1 MLENYSAG
9 INKAVENMEV
19 WPPEFYVLWNKFEPW
34 TPKDSLSMQYM
45 LIFGISSDWFGE
57 LLRERL
63 LEIYD
68 KEFVDKLLPF
78 RMENFQE
85 FQHDLITTISEE
97 ELSRIDML
105 KEKSNAQE
113 LYDIDESLLYIK
125 PRKERLETVS
135 RSTLKDDRSYRR
147 PSSGSNCYAVHGNH
161 TESGKAL
168 LACDPHLIK
177 TINSVWYLTRLS
189 WNEIDPATG
198 EKYDTY
204 MLGGSIVGMPFFTYA
219 RSPFGAIG
227 ATALNPDMAD
237 MFVEDVR
244 TVDGRD

>member
-1 MLENYSAG
+1 M
-9 INKAVENMEV
+9 
-19 WPPEFYVLWNKFEPW
+19 
-34 TPKDSLSMQYM
+34 
-45 LIFGISSDWFGE
+45 
-57 LLRERL
+57 
-63 LEIYD
+63 
-68 KEFVDKLLPF
+68 
-78 RMENFQE
+78 
-85 FQHDLITTISEE
+85 
-97 ELSRIDML
+97 
-105 KEKSNAQE
+105 
-113 LYDIDESLLYIK
+113 
-125 PRKERLETVS
+125 
-135 RSTLKDDRSYRR
+135 
-147 PSSGSNCYAVHGNH
+147 
-161 TESGKAL
+161 
-168 LACDPHLIK
+168 IK